1 MINEIYLRMPTP
13 LHTLFVKSI
22 EMSSFGVQLYT
33 ELRFLNIH
41 KGYIEDDHDCESL
54 HLQPFINQPTS
65 LSFTAWQ
72 ISAMDLEI

>member
-1 MINEIYLRMPTP
+1 MINEILLGLSPP

-22 EMSSFGVQLYT
+22 EMPSFGAQLYT
-33 ELRFLNIH
+33 ELRSLNIH

-54 HLQPFINQPTS
+54 HLQPFINQATS

-72 ISAMDLEI
+72 NSGMVLKI